1 MSWISKISLSV
12 SVLSLITLILARIFM
27 GGWAVFLWGPLVFFL
42 GGLIVSLIFD
52 FKSYWSV
59 LTLRTAKN
67 GMNLGLSL
75 VVMVVIL
82 SSIAYLTSLWD
93 KTFDLTEEKLH
104 SLSPQTTQLLDSMKE
119 TSILLRVFY
128 KGQNRSEV
136 KRNLKDRFKIFTQY
150 ADHFKINFVDAYKN
164 NKLANQYLSNLSD
177 KDSLDIFV
185 FLEYAGKKVR
195 VSFPINEEKI
205 LSAMIRVS
213 RRAEKNIYFTSGH
226 RERDFSSKS
235 TEGLESFRKAL
246 EESSFNLVEWNFIEE
261 KTSLPE
267 STQVLL
273 IIGPSQPFFE
283 QEIQWIE
290 EYIDRKGKIFIA
302 LDPGQGHNLAP
313 FIEKKLG
320 IQFKDN
326 FVGTLNLRNILR
338 NETSVAGVR
347 YSSDSP
353 VTQSFEK
360 HFKGSARSFFYE
372 VSELAP
378 SASAPS
384 QWNLSNLVYSDP
396 TSYVVKSLSVKPGRQ
411 KLQSRVIGMS
421 VEEFAQNNK
430 DKKEKLSK
438 ENLSKEKSKEGFSA
452 VVFGDSDFLTNKAFH
467 VGVNRDLALNTI
479 SYLADQGD
487 LISLRPKK
495 VKGTKV
501 ILTSSSR
508 YILFI
513 FGVFLPLLFSV
524 LAGVSWL
531 YRKKA

>member
-27 GGWAVFLWGPLVFFL
+27 GGWAVFLWGPLAFFL

-75 VVMVVIL
+75 LVILTIL

-93 KTFDLTEEKLH
+93 KTFDLTEEKLY
-104 SLSPQTTQLLDSMKE
+104 SLSPQTIQLLDSMKGG
-119 TSILLRVFY
+119 SILVKIFH
-128 KGQNRSEV
+128 KGQNKSEV

-150 ADHFKINFVDAYKN
+150 AHHFKISFIDAYKN
-164 NKLANQYLSNLSD
+164 NKLAHEYLSNLSD
-177 KDSLDIFV
+177 KDSMDIFV

-195 VSFPINEEKI
+195 VSFPINEEKV

-213 RRAEKNIYFTSGH
+213 RRAEKNIYFTTGH
-226 RERDFSSKS
+226 RERDFSSKG
-235 TEGLESFRKAL
+235 TEGLESFRTAL

-261 KTSLPE
+261 KTALPE
-267 STQVLL
+267 DAQALL

-283 QEIQWIE
+283 KEIQWIE
-290 EYIDRKGKIFIA
+290 EYIDKKGKVFIA

-320 IQFKDN
+320 IQFKNN

-347 YSSDSP
+347 YSSNSP
-353 VTQSFEK
+353 VTQFFEK

-378 SASAPS
+378 SDSASS
-384 QWNLSNLVYSDP
+384 KWNLLNLVYSDP
-396 TSYVVKSLSVKPGRQ
+396 ASYVVKSLSTKPGRQ
-411 KLQSRVIGMS
+411 KLQSRVVGMS
-421 VEEFAQNNK
+421 VEEYAQTHQ
-430 DKKEKLSK
+430 DKKEGS
-438 ENLSKEKSKEGFSA
+438 STEKPKEGFSA

-467 VGVNRDLALNTI
+467 VGVNRDLALNAV

-501 ILTSSSR
+501 VLTSSSR

-513 FGVFLPLLFSV
+513 FGVFLPLIFSV
-524 LAGVSWL
+524 LAGISWL